1 MTEVSIL
8 RFDHQDSAT
17 HRLVGGKGANLGRLT
32 RAGFPVPPGF
42 SVTTAAYSGF
52 IQSSGLGDKIAAIV
66 AELKYD
72 DPDQLENLTGEIR
85 ELIVGAALPDSL
97 ATEIT
102 GAYAELGDSYVAV
115 RS

>member
-8 RFDHQDSAT
+8 RFDDPESGT

-42 SVTTAAYSGF
+42 SVTTEAYSGF
-52 IQSSGLGDKIAAIV
+52 IQSSGLAEKISGIV

-72 DPDQLENLTGEIR
+72 DPDQLEAQTAEIR
-85 ELIVGAALPDSL
+85 ELV
-97 ATEIT
+97 T
-102 GAYAELGDSYVAV
+102 G
-115 RS
+115 